1 MKQLT
6 DFFKNLFEYSDFRSF
21 WRNGNWTQF
30 HGWLYIVS
38 DLLIWS
44 AYFVIPLLI
53 LFYIITKRRN
63 VRFSGLYILFA
74 TFILI
79 CGATYF
85 VDALMFWIPV
95 YRFSALIR
103 FATGIVSW
111 VTVFYVVKVLP
122 IAFSLRSP
130 EDLEAEIRSRKKAEQ
145 ELKEKNELLQEAEKI
160 ARLSYIQWDVM
171 NEKFALS
178 DSAKHILELP
188 QDKKLNHTNFSQIVH
203 PDDVKHLEKMI
214 DTIFIRKFFPDFY
227 CRIIT
232 GKNETKHILIRG
244 EVILN
249 ENGTIAMINGTLQ
262 DVTEQRLY
270 IQKIQLQN
278 QKLKDIAWIQSHKVR
293 SPVATIMGLIQLFN
307 KEDMTDPVNQQVLEG
322 LEEAALNLDE
332 VIKEINAKT
341 ESASTVVN
349 NKG

>member
-1 MKQLT
+1 MKEIA
-6 DFFKNLFEYSDFRSF
+6 DFFKHLFEYSDFRSL
-21 WRNGNWTQF
+21 WRNGSWTNF

-53 LFYIITKRRN
+53 LFYIITKRRT

-85 VDALMFWIPV
+85 VDALMFWVPV
-95 YRFSALIR
+95 FRFSAVIR
-103 FATGIVSW
+103 FATGIISW
-111 VTVFYVVKVLP
+111 ITVFYVVKVLP
-122 IAFSLRSP
+122 VAFSLRSQ
-130 EDLEAEIRSRKKAEQ
+130 EDLEAEIKNRRKAEE

-160 ARLSYIQWDVM
+160 ARLCYVQWDVM
-171 NEKFALS
+171 NEKFTLS

-188 QDKKLNHTNFSQIVH
+188 KDKKLNHSNFTQIVH

-214 DTIFIRKFFPDFY
+214 DTIFIKKFFPDFY

-232 GKNETKHILIRG
+232 GKDETKHILVRG
-244 EVILN
+244 EVILTD
-249 ENGTIAMINGTLQ
+249 NGNIAMINGTLQ

-307 KEDMTDPVNQQVLEG
+307 TEDSADPINAQVLEG
-322 LEEAALNLDE
+322 ITEAAVNLDE

-341 ESASTVVN
+341 ETMKLST
-349 NKG
+349 KEG